1 MKFVFFFGYYTFTVN
16 PFKLILILQSIW
28 WDQQSSYS
36 SLVGG
41 EWLPSGI
48 PTSYPGTLCTKG
60 EVESGIKIYL
70 SGL

>member
-1 MKFVFFFGYYTFTVN
+1 MKFVSFFGYYTFKVN

-48 PTSYPGTLCTKG
+48 PTAYPGTLCTKG
-60 EVESGIKIYL
+60 EVESGIRSYL